1 MIGYAGTGIV
11 SYGKFRDDDDAIRQA
26 AAMDEK
32 HGTAVA
38 EQLIG
43 QAMGSQKVGVGGW
56 MGFISDM
63 AGAASTIV
71 GGTNAVA
78 AAKHNAAATVANARA
93 NFMTSAV
100 ALRGA
105 ALDAKV
111 QIIAIQENAK
121 IKRAQ
126 LTTLTTLGLVLGG
139 GSMLVTMV
147 LIGRK
152 K

>member
-1 MIGYAGTGIV
+1 
-11 SYGKFRDDDDAIRQA
+11 
-26 AAMDEK
+26 
-32 HGTAVA
+32 
-38 EQLIG
+38 
-43 QAMGSQKVGVGGW
+43 

-93 NFMTSAV
+93 NFMSSAV

-126 LTTLTTLGLVLGG
+126 LKTLTTLGLVLGG
-139 GSMLVTMV
+139 GGMLVALV

-152 K
+152 G